1 MSNILIDELPKQYEG
16 YLINYHFKSGIL
28 LSECL
33 ADNSFKDTEEQ
44 IYTAFRILYGKGIP
58 DFETAMKGMKW
69 FMRGGDDNDDE
80 NPESCETLFSFT
92 KDRTM
97 IFSAFM
103 LKYGINLNESN
114 MHFFEFLALFN
125 DLDKTS
131 FMRVIDLRTMK
142 PSDMRNYTKEQK
154 YKIYKLKRKYSLEEQ
169 ND

>member
-1 MSNILIDELPKQYEG
+1 MSNILIDPLPTQYKG
-16 YLINYHFKSGIL
+16 YLINYNFKSGIL

-33 ADNSFKDTEEQ
+33 SDSSFSNTEEQ

-58 DFETAMKGMKW
+58 EFETAMDGLKW
-69 FMRGGDDNDDE
+69 FLHGGIENAQDDSED
-80 NPESCETLFSFT
+80 CETLFSFT
-92 KDRTM
+92 QDRTM

-131 FMRVIDLRTMK
+131 FRKVIDLRAMK
-142 PSDMRNYTKEQK
+142 PSDMKNYTKEQR
-154 YKIYKLKRKYSLEEQ
+154 YQIYKLKRKYSLEE
-169 ND
+169 NDD

>member
-1 MSNILIDELPKQYEG
+1 MSNILIDELPHDYEG

-33 ADNSFKDTEEQ
+33 SDKTFKDPEEQ
-44 IYTAFRILYGKGIP
+44 IYTAFRILYGKGFP
-58 DFETAMKGMKW
+58 CFETAMKGIKW
-69 FMRGGDDNDDE
+69 FLHGGEDVNDD
-80 NPESCETLFSFT
+80 PEDCETLFSFT
-92 KDRTM
+92 QDRTM

-131 FMRVIDLRTMK
+131 FRKVVDLRAIK
-142 PSDMRNYTKEQK
+142 PIDMRNYTKEQK
-154 YKIYKLKRKYSLEEQ
+154 FQIYKLKKKYALEGI